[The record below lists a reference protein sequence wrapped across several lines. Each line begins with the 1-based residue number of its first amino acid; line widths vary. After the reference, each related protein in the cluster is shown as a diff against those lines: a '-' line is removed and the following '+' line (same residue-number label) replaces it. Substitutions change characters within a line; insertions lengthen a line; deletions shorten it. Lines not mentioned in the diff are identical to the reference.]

1 MTTSS
6 SGAACRR
13 GSMVWPELRD
23 RRFHSRS
30 QDHAAIGNIL
40 REASVDNLSAE
51 TSASKGALRE
61 PNEDCQDDRSSFD
74 IRLAYR
80 RSMYAWMVGYW
91 RTPDAN
97 QCRCDARQKCN
108 RIVPRRQELACSI
121 CSGYRFTPVRDEL
134 QSDARLFAA

>member
-1 MTTSS
+1 
-6 SGAACRR
+6 
-13 GSMVWPELRD
+13 MVWPELRD

-30 QDHAAIGNIL
+30 QDQAAIGNIL
-40 REASVDNLSAE
+40 REASVDNLSTE

-61 PNEDCQDDRSSFD
+61 PNEDCQDDGSSFD

-91 RTPDAN
+91 RNPGAN

-108 RIVPRRQELACSI
+108 RVATRRDELACSI
-121 CSGYRFTPVRDEL
+121 CGGYRYTARSDEL
-134 QSDARLFAA
+134 QSEAFLFAA